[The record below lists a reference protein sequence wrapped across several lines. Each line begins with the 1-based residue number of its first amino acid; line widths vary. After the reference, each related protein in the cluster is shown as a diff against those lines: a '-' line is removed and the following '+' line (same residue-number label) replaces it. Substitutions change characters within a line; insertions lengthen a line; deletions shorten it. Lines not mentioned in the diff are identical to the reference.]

1 MLTIAFPREANST
14 SENVKEEK
22 KERFQLTFWGKKS
35 TVCFNLGVTAKIQV
49 KNHAKQR
56 QK

>member
-49 KNHAKQR
+49 KNHARQR